1 MENIMF
7 VEILAGILVR
17 GVIVEIGKRLTGS
30 TFLGMNTVINILGV
44 LFFFIAILAGEQRV
58 GAYIGFFLIDILS
71 VIVMICKKN
80 SQNKVNSGEYTK

>member
-1 MENIMF
+1 MF